1 MAAQHK
7 KSDLDILDTPSEDD
21 VAFEK
26 DFLRDFPNF
35 TAHRKDVRALSAVR
49 RKFNLGHYRD
59 LNVFVLAFNRDVSA
73 ERVFASDENNVVFY
87 STRSSI
93 KNALLRRGHE
103 AKKADLESH
112 AGGERAEIF
121 IALDPDLSITKR
133 LRENI
138 APQGFVL
145 CRVQAANSLRRYGY
159 TFRAIVRMND
169 KTPSISRHNDPTF
182 WKSVQVNSEKAFRE
196 ASDKKNEGVVTY
208 EEARQKVQEA
218 KEAGIPG
225 MSEDDVYESYSKLIE
240 MAEEQNPGA
249 EARGET
255 MLSIT
260 VPAEEKVAT
269 IGNIN
274 TVLPTK
280 KSEHN
285 DDIIVMKRGL
295 V

>member
-1 MAAQHK
+1 MTTPRK
-7 KSDLDILDTPSEDD
+7 KNDLEVLDAHSEDD
-21 VAFEK
+21 VEFEK

-49 RKFNLGHYRD
+49 RKFNLGQYRD

-93 KNALLRRGHE
+93 KKALERRGHE
-103 AKKADLESH
+103 AKKADLEHH
-112 AGGERAEIF
+112 AGGERAGIF
-121 IALDPDLSITKR
+121 IALDPELSITKR

-196 ASDKKNEGVVTY
+196 ASEKKNEGAVSY
-208 EEARQKVQEA
+208 EEARQKVREA
-218 KEAGIPG
+218 KESGIPG
-225 MSEDDVYESYSKLIE
+225 MSEDNVFESYSKLIE

-249 EARGET
+249 EARGDT

-260 VPAEEKVAT
+260 VPTEEKEAT

-280 KSEHN
+280 KSEHD
-285 DDIIVMKRGL
+285 DDIVVMKKGL
-295 V
+295 I